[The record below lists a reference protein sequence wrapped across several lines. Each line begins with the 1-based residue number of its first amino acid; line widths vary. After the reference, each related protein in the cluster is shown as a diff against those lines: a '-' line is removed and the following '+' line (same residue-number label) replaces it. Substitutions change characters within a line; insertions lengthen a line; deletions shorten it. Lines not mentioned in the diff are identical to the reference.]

1 MNGKIESL
9 PERHGNNEDLSYL
22 VFLFL
27 STNIVYFGFFFI
39 FFFYNTGR
47 FLFFN
52 RNLIY
57 FPLWSIQ
64 SGSDPDNCIFH
75 SFFPI
80 LWPVEL
86 AYSSSGFS
94 SWTPVRSV
102 LSELMY
108 TRFSI
113 LKNRISVQFSIFPVE
128 PLHRFEFQNLGFCH
142 P

>member
-1 MNGKIESL
+1 MRIWAIWFFY
-9 PERHGNNEDLSYL
+9 SYPL
-22 VFLFL
+22 TSFIL
-27 STNIVYFGFFFI
+27 GFFFLFFFFF
-39 FFFYNTGR
+39 FFFYNTDW
-47 FLFFN
+47 FLFFS

-64 SGSDPDNCIFH
+64 SGSDPDSCIFH

-94 SWTPVRSV
+94 GWTPVRPV

-128 PLHRFEFQNLGFCH
+128 PLHPIRVSKPWIL
-142 P
+142 PPLAYYYLP